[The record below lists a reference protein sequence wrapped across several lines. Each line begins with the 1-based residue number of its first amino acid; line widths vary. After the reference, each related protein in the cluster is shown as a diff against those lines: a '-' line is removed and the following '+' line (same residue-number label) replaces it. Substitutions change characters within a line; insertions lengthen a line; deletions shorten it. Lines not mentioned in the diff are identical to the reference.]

1 MFLLG
6 ILAFLQITFLPGFLV
21 LIFFKLNRIRVLFIL
36 THSFAFS
43 LGINYLLVLGL
54 TLFGIYTAPVM
65 YMIIAAELIVVLVF
79 LIRALQNSAA
89 LERITSEIR
98 RNMLTMTGGPVVYK
112 LLLML
117 TALTVCYYV
126 YLFIQNIGTVFLH
139 WNSLA
144 SWNRWALDWAGN
156 HLPRFTW
163 HFPQVVPANWSLT
176 YVIMNTGRIQQFAKA
191 VMPLFPLMLVLF
203 WADRG
208 IEHASP
214 LYLLVSIFSGFT
226 LRLIFPPDFLTGG
239 FADIAVTFF
248 TCLAVFYF
256 LEAVSRKLERR
267 YLLFSLIFANTAALT
282 KQTGT
287 YSLVVIS
294 CGLVYY
300 LINHRKKIS
309 YKKKIEVIISA
320 GVIMLLTTGAWYAY
334 KEVQIIRGFDSSEL
348 MNISSDI
355 NFSFTNI
362 IAEIGELIRR
372 ALEYKKSFSYR
383 VSLVLGLF
391 FLIMG
396 LRHPQPGKLTLFFT
410 APYLLI
416 WAFTFNANFQ
426 NLAVIIPLLSFTGAH
441 GIRIF
446 FQNVLK
452 KKSSF
457 FGYSPHM
464 KDVPPPLP
472 QQFNTF
478 LLKVR
483 LVYLFIILTVFL
495 FIINFFT
502 LPDKKLMAIEQQE
515 LMNVG
520 DRELNQAL
528 YSFHRDKPVNGKIIT
543 GYQYLMFL
551 PDLKKHYLSLSQF
564 DGAELIRLIHETNAE
579 YILWGPWWV
588 SAAEVKSNLTASGV
602 ITDCFSVR
610 GYNYS
615 RVRNGRQ

>member
-300 LINHRKKIS
+300 LINH
-309 YKKKIEVIISA
+309 
-320 GVIMLLTTGAWYAY
+320 
-334 KEVQIIRGFDSSEL
+334 
-348 MNISSDI
+348 
-355 NFSFTNI
+355 
-362 IAEIGELIRR
+362 
-372 ALEYKKSFSYR
+372 
-383 VSLVLGLF
+383 
-391 FLIMG
+391 
-396 LRHPQPGKLTLFFT
+396 
-410 APYLLI
+410 
-416 WAFTFNANFQ
+416 
-426 NLAVIIPLLSFTGAH
+426 
-441 GIRIF
+441 
-446 FQNVLK
+446 
-452 KKSSF
+452 
-457 FGYSPHM
+457 
-464 KDVPPPLP
+464 
-472 QQFNTF
+472 
-478 LLKVR
+478 
-483 LVYLFIILTVFL
+483 LFIILTVFL